1 MEAES
6 NLKNHWLDF
15 SRETSLDGWS
25 FLSKPGLSWIRRLFW
40 IIAVIGSVSG
50 AVFFNLTF
58 LNEFFAATVLVT
70 VKSASASL
78 NNVIFPSIV
87 VCNHNQ
93 VKISGSM
100 FNSTHFTKVTES
112 VAIELR
118 LNEKEVE
125 IMLDYFKYGKER
137 FSIEEMAFINGNSPS
152 IIPIFYFHPTA
163 LL

>member
-1 MEAES
+1 
-6 NLKNHWLDF
+6 
-15 SRETSLDGWS
+15 
-25 FLSKPGLSWIRRLFW
+25 
-40 IIAVIGSVSG
+40 
-50 AVFFNLTF
+50 
-58 LNEFFAATVLVT
+58 
-70 VKSASASL
+70 
-78 NNVIFPSIV
+78 
-87 VCNHNQ
+87 
-93 VKISGSM
+93 M

-152 IIPIFYFHPTA
+152 IIPIFYFHPTE